1 MKKASLT
8 ASQHI
13 DRIVDECERRAT
25 EKVKEAML
33 YGLNYKVPENKIF
46 VSNDEIVQQ
55 FSKEQQNQE
64 AITLLKEWKER
75 DGSEIEENYNKLTK
89 EQYGE

>member
-1 MKKASLT
+1 MKK
-8 ASQHI
+8 
-13 DRIVDECERRAT
+13 
-25 EKVKEAML
+25 
-33 YGLNYKVPENKIF
+33 LNYKVPENKIF

-75 DGSEIEENYNKLTK
+75 DGSEIEENYNKLKK
-89 EQYGE
+89 EQADGE